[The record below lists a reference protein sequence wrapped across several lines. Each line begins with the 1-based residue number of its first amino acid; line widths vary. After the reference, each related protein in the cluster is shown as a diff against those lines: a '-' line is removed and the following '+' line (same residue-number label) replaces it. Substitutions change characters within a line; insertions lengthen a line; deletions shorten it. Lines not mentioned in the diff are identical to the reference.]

1 MAIRRARDPVTTPSR
16 DAPDSKVTHLYFG
29 TDWDPENRTSA
40 HHVARWLAERT
51 TVMYFE
57 CPGMRPPRSTGRDI
71 RRIARKLLSA
81 LGPPRRPAPT
91 VEVRTLLQLP
101 FHRVPG
107 VAVFNQWLLLRSV
120 RRVVARARHGGGKV
134 VSWFL
139 SPHIGVLAGRL
150 GEDLTV
156 QYCVDDYASFPG
168 VDVAAI
174 AAMDEALSRT
184 ADLVFVTSETMLPR
198 KREFARHVVLSPHG
212 VDVNHFRKATD
223 AGIRLP
229 EEVRSLAGPVIGF
242 FGLIEAWIDL
252 GLVQTLA
259 DRHPEWTFVMIGRV
273 AVASAQV
280 PVRRNILFLGA
291 RPYRQ
296 LPDYGRRFDVSIIP
310 YRLTQQV
317 HHANPIKLREYL
329 AMEKP
334 IVSVSTPEIE
344 KFGDLVRIATT
355 PDEWERAIEDALAN
369 PDGQREAMRA
379 AADAMTWDARLT
391 RVDRIVKDAL
401 AGLPFNPPP
410 VSR

>member
-1 MAIRRARDPVTTPSR
+1 M
-16 DAPDSKVTHLYFG
+16 
-29 TDWDPENRTSA
+29 
-40 HHVARWLAERT
+40 
-51 TVMYFE
+51 
-57 CPGMRPPRSTGRDI
+57 
-71 RRIARKLLSA
+71 
-81 LGPPRRPAPT
+81 
-91 VEVRTLLQLP
+91 RTLLQLP
-101 FHRVPG
+101 LHRLPG
-107 VAVFNQWLLLRSV
+107 IAAFNRWILFRSV
-120 RRVVARARHGGGKV
+120 RRVVARVRRGGGPI

-168 VDVAAI
+168 VDAAAI
-174 AAMDEALSRT
+174 AAMDEALSRN
-184 ADLVFVTSETMLPR
+184 ADLVFVTSATMLPR
-198 KREFARHVVLSPHG
+198 KQAVAKRVVLSPHG
-212 VDVNHFRKATD
+212 VDVEHFRKATD
-223 AGIRLP
+223 ARIRLP
-229 EEVRSLAGPVIGF
+229 EEVRSLTGSVIGF

-252 GLVQTLA
+252 DLVQTLA

-273 AVASAQV
+273 AVPAAQV

-291 RPYRQ
+291 RPYQR

-344 KFGDLVRIATT
+344 KFADLVRIATT
-355 PDEWERAIEDALAN
+355 PDQWEHAIQDALAN
-369 PDGQREAMRA
+369 PDRQREEMRA
-379 AADAMTWDARLT
+379 AADAMTWDARLA